1 MPSADSTDLPTFL
14 CDERN
19 VGPWQRTFTL
29 PADVD
34 MKALRATL
42 EAGLLRIDLPK
53 RDMTDE
59 PMAKIEIQ

>member
-1 MPSADSTDLPTFL
+1 MPSPDPADLPTFL

-29 PADVD
+29 PIDAD
-34 MKALRATL
+34 MKALRAKL

-53 RDMTDE
+53 RDMTGE
-59 PMAKIEIQ
+59 PMVKIEVE